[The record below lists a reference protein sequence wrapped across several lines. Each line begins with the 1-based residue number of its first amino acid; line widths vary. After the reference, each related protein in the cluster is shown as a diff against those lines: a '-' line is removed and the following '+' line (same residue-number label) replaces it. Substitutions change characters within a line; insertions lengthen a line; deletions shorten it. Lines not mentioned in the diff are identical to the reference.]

1 MSATICSAWKK
12 FKELRGLLDE
22 KQGSSLKTTR
32 EDQFCCTAAKRGNL
46 LLRMRRGC
54 VGRVSYHQNDVW
66 GETG

>member
-1 MSATICSAWKK
+1 MEEVQGVTWSVRREA
-12 FKELRGLLDE
+12 GLIFE
-22 KQGSSLKTTR
+22 ATR